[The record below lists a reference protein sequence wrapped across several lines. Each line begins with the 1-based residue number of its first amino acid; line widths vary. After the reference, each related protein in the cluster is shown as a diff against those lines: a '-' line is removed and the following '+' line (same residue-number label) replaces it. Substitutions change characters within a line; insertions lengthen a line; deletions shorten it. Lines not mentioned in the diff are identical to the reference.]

1 MIGFLLVISIVL
13 HFITF
18 LILILVIKKMGHS
31 LDYDQLTKQKKEI
44 EDLLAS
50 YTLELK
56 EENEHFLNQLFG
68 KKATEKKEID
78 HPHEKEIES
87 VPKLNDTSEPSFE
100 AKALQLHEQGYQM
113 NDIAKKLNKGLGEI
127 ELLLKFNRER

>member
-18 LILILVIKKMGHS
+18 LILILVIKKMKHS
-31 LDYDQLTKQKKEI
+31 LDYEQLNKQKKEI

-56 EENEHFLNQLFG
+56 EENEHFLNQLFENEA
-68 KKATEKKEID
+68 KEKKEID
-78 HPHEKEIES
+78 HDHEKEIES
-87 VPKLNDTSEPSFE
+87 VPKVNDIYESSLE
-100 AKALQLHEQGYQM
+100 AKALQLHKQGYKM
-113 NDIAKKLNKGLGEI
+113 NEIAKKLNKGLGEI